1 MPESNTPRDQA
12 IDFYVTEFGVD
23 REWLETLSYY
33 QRSDEIWATSAGA
46 IPPLASPR
54 LPGLRILRRAPGGL
68 KPTSVF
74 LSFLGE
80 RITARRVSVDLE
92 TLRALLLGQ
101 WVSANATDGY
111 VAIVHSGDVFGC
123 GRVRDNRMR
132 ALIPTGRRR
141 ELLNALS
148 FSATQK

>member
-1 MPESNTPRDQA
+1 MPKSNTPRDEA
-12 IDFYVTEFGVD
+12 IGFYETEFGVD
-23 REWLETLSYY
+23 RAWLEELSYHDR
-33 QRSDEIWATSAGA
+33 QDEIWATSARA
-46 IPPLASPR
+46 LPPLASPR

-74 LSFLGE
+74 LALLGD
-80 RITARRVSVDLE
+80 RITSRRVDVDLP

-101 WVSANATDGY
+101 WVPTGAADGY

-123 GRVRDNRMR
+123 GRARDQRMR

-141 ELLNALS
+141 ELLNALPS
-148 FSATQK
+148 SGTSK